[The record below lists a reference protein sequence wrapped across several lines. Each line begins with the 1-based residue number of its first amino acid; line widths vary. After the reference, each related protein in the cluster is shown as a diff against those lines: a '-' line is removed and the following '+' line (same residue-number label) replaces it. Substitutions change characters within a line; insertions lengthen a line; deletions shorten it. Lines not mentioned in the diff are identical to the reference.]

1 MMKHFIPIQTATNV
15 LLVMALIF
23 AVLTIAFVV
32 NPQSVQAQEPQ
43 GCVPGCEWDYICS
56 NCCYKNYC
64 CEDNLYVYSCI
75 YQDCTASDTYY
86 CLN

>member
-1 MMKHFIPIQTATNV
+1 MNHQRQIQATTKA
-15 LLVMALIF
+15 LLGLALIL
-23 AVLTIAFVV
+23 AVLTLAFVV
-32 NPQSVQAQEPQ
+32 TPQSVKAEEPQ
-43 GCVPGCEWDYICS
+43 GCVPGCESDYICS

-64 CEDNLYVYSCI
+64 CEDNLYVYTCI